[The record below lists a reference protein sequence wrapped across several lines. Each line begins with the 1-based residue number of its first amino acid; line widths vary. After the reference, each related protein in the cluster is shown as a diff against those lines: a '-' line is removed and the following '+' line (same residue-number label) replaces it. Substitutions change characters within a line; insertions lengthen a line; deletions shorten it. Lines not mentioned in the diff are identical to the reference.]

1 MSFFVYGLLTGI
13 VITLIIAVVLFK
25 TFIKNQ
31 SSELVAI
38 NDQSK
43 NALLNDSK
51 EQLSLMLSPL
61 KESLGEYQKAINS
74 LNEKGIENT
83 ASLKTQLQHV
93 MEQTQKVETEA
104 HNLTRAL
111 KGDVKM
117 QGDWGEMILSR
128 IMELSG
134 LEEGREYSTQHTFK
148 NHEGNNFRPDLVIF
162 LPEDGHII
170 VDSKV
175 SLVTYEKYVNRT
187 ADESE
192 EALLKAI
199 KTSMKNHVDG
209 LSEKNYQNLEGV
221 KSPDFVLMF
230 IPIEKVISILLNY
243 DKDFLDYCFKKKVIL
258 TGPFG
263 LMPVLRSVQSLWRIN
278 KQNENAEEIAR
289 KAGLL
294 YDKFQ
299 TFYNDVDV
307 ISKELQKV
315 QDQFLVAKKR
325 VMDGKGNL
333 LDRVEE
339 LKSLGAKTQK

>member
-13 VITLIIAVVLFK
+13 LITLIIAVVLFK

-43 NALLNDSK
+43 SALLSDSR
-51 EQLSLMLSPL
+51 EQLSLILSPL

-162 LPEDGHII
+162 LPDDAHII

-175 SLVTYEKYVNRT
+175 SLKSYEKYVNRT
-187 ADESE
+187 ENESE
-192 EALLKAI
+192 EALLKEI

-230 IPIEKVISILLNY
+230 IPIEKVLSILLSY
-243 DKDFLDYCFKKKVIL
+243 DQEFLDYCFKKKVIL

-263 LMPVLRSVQSLWRIN
+263 LMPVLRTVQSLWRIN

-299 TFYNDVDV
+299 TFYSDIDSV
-307 ISKELQKV
+307 SKNLSQV
-315 QDQFLVAKKR
+315 QEQFTTAKNRLLDGRGNLVAK
-325 VMDGKGNL
+325 
-333 LDRVEE
+333 VEE
-339 LKSLGAKTQK
+339 LKELGAKTHK

>member
-1 MSFFVYGLLTGI
+1 MTFFLYGLITGI
-13 VITLIIAVVLFK
+13 IVTLIISIVLFK

-31 SSELVAI
+31 SNELVAI

-43 NALLNDSK
+43 NALLNDSR
-51 EQLSLMLSPL
+51 EQLSLILSPL
-61 KESLGEYQKAINS
+61 KDSLGEYQKAINS

-162 LPEDGHII
+162 LPDDAHII

-175 SLVTYEKYVNRT
+175 SLKAYEKYVNRT
-187 ADESE
+187 EDESE

-230 IPIEKVISILLNY
+230 IPIEKVISVLLGY
-243 DKDFLDYCFKKKVIL
+243 DQDFLDYCFKKKVIL

-263 LMPVLRSVQSLWRIN
+263 LMPVLRTVQSLWRIN

-299 TFYNDVDV
+299 TFYNDIDD
-307 ISKELQKV
+307 ISKDLQKV
-315 QDQFLVAKKR
+315 QDHFITAKKR
-325 VMDGKGNL
+325 VIDGKGNL